1 MARALYPGSFD
12 PLTRGHL
19 DVVERAVGLFGQVTL
34 GVADNI
40 EKSCHFS
47 VDERMEMARE
57 AASDLPVDVVRIG
70 GLVVDAC
77 RAGGFDVIVRGI
89 RNGTDFDDEVAMALT
104 NRALEAQVETVFLVP
119 DADRAHVSSR
129 LVKEIAAG
137 GGDVSR
143 WVTPGVA
150 ERLAARF
157 GDRS

>member
-19 DVVERAVGLFGQVTL
+19 DVAARAVGLFGHVTL
-34 GVADNI
+34 GIAENI

-47 VDERMEMARE
+47 VEERMEMARE
-57 AASDLPVDVVRIG
+57 AAADLDADVICIG
-70 GLVVDAC
+70 GLVVEAC

-104 NRALEAQVETVFLVP
+104 NRALEPDVETVFLVP

-129 LVKEIAAG
+129 LVKEIASG
-137 GGDVSR
+137 GGDCSR

-150 ERLAARF
+150 ERLSARF
-157 GDRS
+157 GGRA